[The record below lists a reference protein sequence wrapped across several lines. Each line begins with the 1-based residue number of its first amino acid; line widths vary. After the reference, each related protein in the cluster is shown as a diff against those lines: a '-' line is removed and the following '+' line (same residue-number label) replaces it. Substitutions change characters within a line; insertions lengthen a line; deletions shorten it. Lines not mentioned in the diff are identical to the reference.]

1 MFQVSTLYKILKLLN
16 RALQLFLC
24 TPVVP
29 AMYTFSSMSTVICFC
44 RDLKPHNLLLDR
56 AWKVK
61 LCDFGLAGSC
71 KGGIGTPA
79 YMAPELLTGDLFTD
93 KVDVYSFGV
102 VLNEML
108 CRRQPFFGLESQRI
122 SALVQR
128 GDRPDMSPS
137 IPEEIKK
144 LIRECWDQN
153 ANCRP
158 DFKRIRSQ
166 LLELQR

>member
-1 MFQVSTLYKILKLLN
+1 
-16 RALQLFLC
+16 
-24 TPVVP
+24 
-29 AMYTFSSMSTVICFC
+29 MSTCPFSQSCTYAFRMAPHVC

-93 KVDVYSFGV
+93 KVDVYAFGV

-108 CRRQPFFGLESQRI
+108 CRRQPFLGLEPQRI
-122 SALVQR
+122 SELVQR
-128 GDRPDMSPS
+128 GDRPDIVSS
-137 IPEEIKK
+137 IPEDIKR
-144 LIRECWDQN
+144 LIKACWDQD
-153 ANCRP
+153 AARRP
-158 DFKRIRSQ
+158 EFKQIQAQ
-166 LLELQR
+166 LMRLQL